1 MITPL
6 IDGFQQFR
14 DDFFGEDKSF
24 FSRLVQRG
32 QKPKI
37 MVISCADSR
46 VDPAILFGTRPG
58 ELFMVRNV
66 ANLIPPYAPDAGL
79 HGVSAAIEFG
89 VRDLMVEHLVVLGH
103 AFCGGIQ
110 ALCTHHRHLAEKG
123 EVPETSN
130 REFIHS
136 WINIASPAMATI
148 DLENWQDSFQH
159 DAEQAAIRN
168 SMQNLNSF
176 PWIVKA
182 IEAGKLQL
190 HGWWFD
196 MENGALWG
204 LDKEQDK
211 FVRLVPK
218 TDKA

>member
-1 MITPL
+1 M
-6 IDGFQQFR
+6 
-14 DDFFGEDKSF
+14 
-24 FSRLVQRG
+24 
-32 QKPKI
+32 
-37 MVISCADSR
+37 
-46 VDPAILFGTRPG
+46 
-58 ELFMVRNV
+58 
-66 ANLIPPYAPDAGL
+66 
-79 HGVSAAIEFG
+79 
-89 VRDLMVEHLVVLGH
+89 
-103 AFCGGIQ
+103 
-110 ALCTHHRHLAEKG
+110 
-123 EVPETSN
+123 PETSN

-148 DLENWQDSFQH
+148 DLKNWQNSFQH

-176 PWIVKA
+176 PWIIEA
-182 IEAGKLQL
+182 IEAGKLQI